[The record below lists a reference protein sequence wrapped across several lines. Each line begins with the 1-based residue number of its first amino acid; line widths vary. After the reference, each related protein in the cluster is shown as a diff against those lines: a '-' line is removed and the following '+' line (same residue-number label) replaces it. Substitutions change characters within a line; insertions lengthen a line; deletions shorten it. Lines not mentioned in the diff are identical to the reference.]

1 MRDYKLIGVRHSSD
15 NTIKNIKYKILEI
28 RIGLLKI
35 IYFQTLQQQS
45 CIAQYLNGVRIKF

>member
-1 MRDYKLIGVRHSSD
+1 MKDYKLIGVRHPYD

-28 RIGLLKI
+28 RIGLLEI

-45 CIAQYLNGVRIKF
+45 CIAQYLTVLG